1 MPTPTFVSLK
11 LDIAFLQLA
20 QIGIMS
26 RFIFM
31 EDTPCSDSVCI
42 MALEH
47 DSCLSCLR
55 LPCSFCECWVQ

>member
-26 RFIFM
+26 RSIFM
-31 EDTPCSDSVCI
+31 EDTACSDSVCI
-42 MALEH
+42 MAQEH